1 MALYNILKVDV
12 PLLFSAKVWGSFVQ
26 TNQAFFAAGSK
37 VFGKCWHQH
46 FWVPPACRSDTSRH
60 FLIARSATWGGGWI
74 LFGGDFISTVGEKAQ
89 FHQGCFVFFNGGSGW
104 QMNEMMQKA
113 AGF

>member
-12 PLLFSAKVWGSFVQ
+12 PLLFSVKVWGSFVQ
-26 TNQAFFAAGSK
+26 TNLAFFAAGNK

-60 FLIARSATWGGGWI
+60 FLIARSAAWGGAGFFSEGTSFPRWAKR
-74 LFGGDFISTVGEKAQ
+74 LSST
-89 FHQGCFVFFNGGSGW
+89 
-104 QMNEMMQKA
+104 KA
-113 AGF
+113 ALCFSLVGVAGK